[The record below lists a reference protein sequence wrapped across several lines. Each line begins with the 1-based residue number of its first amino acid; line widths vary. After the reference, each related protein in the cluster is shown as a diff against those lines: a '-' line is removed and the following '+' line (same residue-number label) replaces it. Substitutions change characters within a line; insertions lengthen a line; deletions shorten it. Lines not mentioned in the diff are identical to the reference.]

1 MRNDSLSLAF
11 LSLWYTGTSSR
22 RRPWMRVLLFFST
35 IPIANIANRSRVT
48 ITGIMTQVGSKLA
61 WCSFHKAGG
70 SVIFVR

>member
-1 MRNDSLSLAF
+1 
-11 LSLWYTGTSSR
+11 
-22 RRPWMRVLLFFST
+22 MRVLLFFST